1 MGGLDKPLLPLG
13 DATVIDHVI
22 ERIRPQVSALAI
34 NANGDPGRFAHLGL
48 PVLRDMDD
56 ERPGPLAG
64 VLAGLDWASSLG
76 ASAVV
81 TVAGDTPFFP
91 RDLVQRLAASVS
103 DDTPI
108 ALAATQAGGERVM
121 RHPTFGLWPVSL
133 RDDLAIALSGG
144 VRKIVA
150 WTDTHGAAAVV
161 FDSASYD
168 PFFNLNAPEDRDA
181 AEALLRQMAA

>member
-1 MGGLDKPLLPLG
+1 M
-13 DATVIDHVI
+13 
-22 ERIRPQVSALAI
+22 SAPA
-34 NANGDPGRFAHLGL
+34 RSQ
-48 PVLRDMDD
+48 
-56 ERPGPLAG
+56 
-64 VLAGLDWASSLG
+64 ASWRGSTG
-76 ASAVV
+76 HRASAHPQLSRWRG
-81 TVAGDTPFFP
+81 TRRSFRAI
-91 RDLVQRLAASVS
+91 SVS